1 MQGLWFK
8 LLVAHKP
15 FAARMISSFL
25 FIYFIYTDY
34 KGSIWLPSYLFIY
47 FLSWSLF
54 SFGLLDIWSF
64 SFFDKKHKF

>member
-54 SFGLLDIWSF
+54 SF
-64 SFFDKKHKF
+64 FFWLVGHLEFFFFR